1 MRRVA
6 KAALVVPAL
15 VLSACYH
22 VTVDTGRAPNGQAI
36 REPFALG
43 FVYGI
48 VPPKT
53 IETASRCPNG
63 VSRVETQQSVVN
75 WLVSAITLGIVTP
88 MQVDV
93 ACAGPGGASTGSAA
107 SQTLQ
112 VGANASTA
120 EVQAVFGKAADLSK
134 VTGTPVY
141 VQF

>member
-1 MRRVA
+1 MRRFA
-6 KAALVVPAL
+6 RTALIVPAL
-15 VLSACYH
+15 ALGACYH
-22 VTVDTGRAPNGQAI
+22 VTVDTGRAPNGQTI

-75 WLVSAITLGIVTP
+75 WLVAALTLGIVTP

-93 ACAGPGGASTGSAA
+93 ACSGPGGASTGSAA
-107 SQTLQ
+107 APTLK
-112 VGANASTA
+112 VGANASTTDA
-120 EVQAVFGKAADLSK
+120 QAVFGKAADISK
-134 VTGTPVY
+134 ETGAPVY